1 MPNHQNHSPA
11 TLRSV
16 GALTAPLL
24 ALTALVALAAGVL
37 APALHAAEVDMK
49 SLKKEKKKY
58 GPYVGVFGGATAG
71 QEGDTTIGMFDY
83 DLADYDGAAVF
94 GIEVGYS
101 WRTRYLLEF
110 GLEFEGLFSSSQ
122 LNTTFSAANADSP
135 ALGDV
140 ATAAAD
146 INYAAFM
153 LNGVVNLDLRRLQPR
168 IGRYVTRLRPYFGMG
183 IGGAQ
188 VWYRNQAVTTFG
200 DLAGIPTAPTSS
212 PFLIDEFVLATQ
224 VFGGLE
230 VRVNDKVG
238 LYAEYR
244 QIMLSKLDELTD
256 YSSEMWL
263 GGIRVRY

>member
-1 MPNHQNHSPA
+1 MAN
-11 TLRSV
+11 L
-16 GALTAPLL
+16 LTRNPIG
-24 ALTALVALAAGVL
+24 ALAAL
-37 APALHAAEVDMK
+37 CALLLAAPALHAGEVDMK

-58 GPYVGVFGGATAG
+58 GPYVGVFGGATTG
-71 QEGDTTIGMFDY
+71 HDGDTVLGAFDY
-83 DLADYDGAAVF
+83 DLADADGSAVF

-110 GLEFEGLFSSSQ
+110 AVEFEGLFSSSQ
-122 LNTTFSAANADSP
+122 LDTTFGSGNTGSP
-135 ALGDV
+135 AMGDV
-140 ATAAAD
+140 ATASAD
-146 INYAAFM
+146 LNYAAFM

-168 IGRYVTRLRPYFGMG
+168 IGRFVTRFRPYFGLG

-188 VWYRNQAVTTFG
+188 VWYRNQSVATFG

-224 VFGGLE
+224 LFGGLE

-238 LYAEYR
+238 FYAEYR
-244 QIMLSKLDELTD
+244 QLMLSKLDELTD
-256 YSSEMWL
+256 YSTEMWL